1 MANEMAKE
9 ASAVGY
15 DSSYGYASGY
25 GYASMPSTTSSVGA
39 LYDVPSKQEDAYASS
54 FVAGELSSEES
65 EEESSVASIDIDFEE
80 TLTCTICQ
88 STYTDPHI
96 LSCLHSFCKSCLSKH
111 ISTSKVRVS
120 YGSNTIKCPLC
131 RSEHSLSS
139 KGVDDL
145 TPNTQLARKV
155 ENLPENFETVQQQC
169 DECEE
174 PNVVSFCPECDIFLC
189 MDCDKN
195 HRKVKK
201 SKSHV
206 LVLPKQA
213 KKKPKPKSFQCAT
226 HPTESLEVY
235 CITCKSIVCRDCALY
250 AHNGHKFKRAV
261 EASDEIRK
269 SLVSDSEELM
279 AKLRTFRSHAEA
291 VAKVEKHVTTYPDNL
306 KAFITAQF
314 EELHKMLEK
323 RKEALLKEVDTQY
336 NGFSKTLWV
345 EKDIV
350 ETSICK
356 LEAGI
361 KFAQQVAKSQD
372 KLEVAVLGNKA
383 ITSMR
388 QMRKTLYWDPKAIK
402 NLGPVGYAAQGSD
415 EYQEYIEKIGI
426 LKNME
431 ISISDKGYNGY
442 QSYDD
447 FTKNGTYYV
456 EVEVNFGNNVE
467 ALFPQMSISC
477 TCKTGKGSV
486 SCSIKQQQ
494 QQGKWMVTFQTVNPG
509 TYTIMA
515 TLKISGED
523 YRVKTETIYLY
534 ECIRIQSPCFSAEK
548 AVTQSTIATTSAKTT
563 IDLNEDQVC
572 SSQDISHET
581 SRQWS
586 SHAHAS
592 YTKTDVSY
600 SATNVTYSSTNVSYP
615 SDNVSHL
622 RADFLYPSN
631 NMHDMQENSE
641 VGENQGITISAGT
654 VKASEGNSPFK
665 GSYTYSS
672 RPTQSEMHA
681 VKDTVGWQGKKISRR
696 SKPSA

>member
-1 MANEMAKE
+1 MAKR
-9 ASAVGY
+9 VN
-15 DSSYGYASGY
+15 
-25 GYASMPSTTSSVGA
+25 YASMPSAVDKDSSV
-39 LYDVPSKQEDAYASS
+39 PRQK
-54 FVAGELSSEES
+54 LSSEV
-65 EEESSVASIDIDFEE
+65 SSVSSIDIDFEE

-111 ISTSKVRVS
+111 ISATKVRGS

-131 RSEHSLSS
+131 RSEHSLSA

-155 ENLPENFETVQQQC
+155 ENLSETVQQQC
-169 DECEE
+169 DECEAA
-174 PNVVSFCPECDIFLC
+174 NVVSFCSDCGNFLC
-189 MDCDKN
+189 EFCVQYHK
-195 HRKVKK
+195 RVAKF
-201 SKSHV
+201 KSHV

-226 HPTESLEVY
+226 HLTESLEVY
-235 CITCKSIVCRDCALY
+235 CTTCKRIVCRDCFLN
-250 AHNGHKFKRAV
+250 AHNGHKFKQAV

-269 SLVSDSEELM
+269 FLVSDSEMLM

-291 VAKVEKHVTTYPDNL
+291 VAKVEKHVTTYPEKV

-314 EELHKMLEK
+314 EVLHKMLEK

-361 KFAQQVAKSQD
+361 KFAQQVAKSED

-383 ITSMR
+383 ISSMR
-388 QMRKTLYWDPKAIK
+388 QMMITLSWDPKAIK

-415 EYQEYIEKIGI
+415 EYQEYIENIGI

-431 ISISDKGYNGY
+431 ISISDKGYKGHRSSHY
-442 QSYDD
+442 

-456 EVEVNFGNNVE
+456 EVELNFGNYVK

-486 SCSIKQQQ
+486 SCTIKQQL
-494 QQGKWMVTFQTVNPG
+494 QQGKWEVTFQTADPG
-509 TYTIMA
+509 TYTVMA

-523 YRVKTETIYLY
+523 YREKTETIRLY
-534 ECIRIQSPCFSAEK
+534 EHDKLSDAKGAAPRILSEWPFSLKGNK
-548 AVTQSTIATTSAKTT
+548 AHQ
-563 IDLNEDQVC
+563 
-572 SSQDISHET
+572 
-581 SRQWS
+581 
-586 SHAHAS
+586 
-592 YTKTDVSY
+592 
-600 SATNVTYSSTNVSYP
+600 
-615 SDNVSHL
+615 
-622 RADFLYPSN
+622 
-631 NMHDMQENSE
+631 
-641 VGENQGITISAGT
+641 
-654 VKASEGNSPFK
+654 
-665 GSYTYSS
+665 
-672 RPTQSEMHA
+672 
-681 VKDTVGWQGKKISRR
+681 
-696 SKPSA
+696 